1 MADLYHVLNR
11 GVDKKK
17 IFIDDQD
24 HFRFVHDLYEFND
37 VESADYIRNSRK
49 LFIKA
54 NFPSFDDGKLEERQ
68 SLVHVHAFCLM
79 PNHYHLL
86 LSPVVEGG
94 IPKFMKKLNMGYSR
108 YFNERYERKGT
119 LFEGRYK
126 SLFIC
131 HTIFT

>member
-54 NFPSFDDGKLEERQ
+54 NFPSFDDGK
-68 SLVHVHAFCLM
+68 
-79 PNHYHLL
+79 
-86 LSPVVEGG
+86 
-94 IPKFMKKLNMGYSR
+94 
-108 YFNERYERKGT
+108 
-119 LFEGRYK
+119 
-126 SLFIC
+126 
-131 HTIFT
+131 